1 MPHICALCKAMD
13 VLDFSNPL
21 QLDLNALCDM
31 QQTGT
36 EIGAA

>member
-1 MPHICALCKAMD
+1 MD
-13 VLDFSNPL
+13 VLDFSKPL
-21 QLDLNALCDM
+21 QLDLNAWCNM